1 MITLIIKR
9 TYGALLMV
17 NDKGNLPCLTPSLGL
32 LGQFWEGQMHREELQ
47 ILDDRPLKIEPGCM
61 LL

>member
-1 MITLIIKR
+1 
-9 TYGALLMV
+9 MV
-17 NDKGNLPCLTPSLGL
+17 NDKVNLPCLTPSLGL

-47 ILDDRPLKIEPGCM
+47 ILDDTRLKIEPGCM